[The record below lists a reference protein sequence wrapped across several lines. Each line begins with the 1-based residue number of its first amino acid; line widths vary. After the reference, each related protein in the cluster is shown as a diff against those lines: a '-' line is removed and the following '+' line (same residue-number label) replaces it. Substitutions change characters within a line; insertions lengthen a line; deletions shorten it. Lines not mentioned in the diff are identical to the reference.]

1 MASKAIPFPH
11 SIVGLAYFLDVVN
24 HLRCSPIIRHQ
35 RWFLYHF
42 LFGNRFPIH
51 GFCIQQNG
59 PPKKNP
65 AGRCLLTELY
75 RKFYKSE
82 HFVCPNCG
90 HCWKPPVRKLVF
102 SVNAVEGKILRC
114 PQCSEKVYVEPVPDK
129 TAK

>member
-1 MASKAIPFPH
+1 MEPVATILVSAAVLLVI
-11 SIVGLAYFLDVVN
+11 LWAAY
-24 HLRCSPIIRHQ
+24 Q
-35 RWFLYHF
+35 
-42 LFGNRFPIH
+42 
-51 GFCIQQNG
+51 
-59 PPKKNP
+59 
-65 AGRCLLTELY
+65 Y

-102 SVNAVEGKILRC
+102 SVNAVEGKIIRC